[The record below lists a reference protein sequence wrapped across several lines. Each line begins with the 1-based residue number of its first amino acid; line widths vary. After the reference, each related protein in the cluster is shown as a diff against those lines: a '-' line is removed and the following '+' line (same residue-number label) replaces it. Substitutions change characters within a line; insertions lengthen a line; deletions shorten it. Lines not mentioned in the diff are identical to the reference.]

1 MARVAVTGGSG
12 KLGRAVVDELV
23 GHGYDVVN
31 LDRVPPREE
40 RCPFTRIDLTD
51 YGQTVEALTAIDA
64 RYRGV
69 DAVVHLA
76 AIPGPGVA
84 ANAATFTNN
93 ITATYNVFNAARA
106 AGITT
111 VVWASSET
119 LLGLP
124 FDTPPPYIPVDEGYP
139 ARPETAYALAKHL
152 EEQMAAQLCRWDPRL
167 KMVGLRFSN
176 VMEPADYAAFP
187 SFDADPSLRQW
198 NLWGYIDARD
208 GARAVR
214 LALDYEGTGLEIFLI
229 ANADTVMSRPSA
241 DLAREVFPDVPI
253 TRELGAHET
262 MLSIDKARRLLGYEP
277 RHSWRDQV
285 QSPAPSSGESDHG
298 Q

>member
-93 ITATYNVFNAARA
+93 ITATYNV
-106 AGITT
+106 
-111 VVWASSET
+111 
-119 LLGLP
+119 
-124 FDTPPPYIPVDEGYP
+124 
-139 ARPETAYALAKHL
+139 
-152 EEQMAAQLCRWDPRL
+152 
-167 KMVGLRFSN
+167 
-176 VMEPADYAAFP
+176 
-187 SFDADPSLRQW
+187 
-198 NLWGYIDARD
+198 
-208 GARAVR
+208 
-214 LALDYEGTGLEIFLI
+214 
-229 ANADTVMSRPSA
+229 
-241 DLAREVFPDVPI
+241 
-253 TRELGAHET
+253 
-262 MLSIDKARRLLGYEP
+262 
-277 RHSWRDQV
+277 
-285 QSPAPSSGESDHG
+285 
-298 Q
+298 